1 MVDDAIHATND
12 DAAMCKR
19 FAVQQGYWKDPYIQ
33 FLVKAGERK
42 APEIN
47 RGYFARAEGLRS
59 VMRQFLKLTH
69 CACQIINL
77 GAGFDTNFWLL
88 KDEGLEADL
97 FVELDMRAVTSR
109 KCHMVRTRAKL
120 LEPVQASHGTTPVVI
135 EDAELHSRHYHIMW
149 ADLRDLR
156 QVEEKL
162 SQVGVDKNK
171 PTLFLSECVLVYM
184 PVDKSN
190 SLVKWVA
197 SNFGTTFFLNYEPVN
212 MGDRFGQVM
221 VANLRKRTCD
231 LAGVEAC
238 MSLETQKER
247 FLSNGWEGAT
257 AMDMMTVYHNLP
269 GEELQRIERLE
280 FMDEREPLQQL
291 MDHYC
296 IAWAWRDVNKI
307 GLESVGFN
315 R

>member
-1 MVDDAIHATND
+1 MGDDAIYATND

-47 RGYFARAEGLRS
+47 RGYYARTEGLRS
-59 VMRQFLKLTH
+59 LMRQFLKLTH
-69 CACQIINL
+69 CACQIVNL

-88 KDEGLEADL
+88 KDEGLLADV

-109 KCHMVRTRAKL
+109 KCHMIRTRSKL
-120 LEPVQASHGTTPVVI
+120 LEPVQASHGSEPVVI
-135 EDAELHSRHYHIMW
+135 EDAELHSTHYHIMW
-149 ADLRDLR
+149 ADMRDLK

-162 SQVGVDKNK
+162 GQVGLDKNK

-184 PVDKSN
+184 PLDKSN
-190 SLVKWVA
+190 SLVKWA
-197 SNFGTTFFLNYEPVN
+197 GTNFSSALFLNYEPVN
-212 MGDRFGQVM
+212 MGDRFGHVM
-221 VANLRKRTCD
+221 VENLRKRTCA

-238 MSLETQKER
+238 QSLETQKAR
-247 FLSNGWEGAT
+247 FLSNGWEGAA
-257 AMDMMTVYHNLP
+257 AMDMMSVYRSLP
-269 GEELQRIERLE
+269 ADDLHRIERLE

-307 GLESVGFN
+307 GLESIGFN